1 MPLLVRSPLET
12 SASDNLSLTHAII
25 NPDRNEEIILRDLQ
39 ACSWQITGHGFGD
52 EEYIKALKMI
62 EKDVKKRRHQTHAIA
77 GDLHGYHGRPT
88 LVQIWESEA
97 ERMLQQSAYEAK
109 DPEIEKYVSVF
120 PPSPRQRRR
129 QLFF

>member
-1 MPLLVRSPLET
+1 
-12 SASDNLSLTHAII
+12 LTHAII

-39 ACSWQITGHGFGD
+39 AWGWQITEYGFGD
-52 EEYIKALKMI
+52 EEYIKVLKMM
-62 EKDVKKRRHQTHAIA
+62 EKDVKKRRRQTHAIA

-109 DPEIEKYVSVF
+109 DPEVEKYVSVF
-120 PPSPRQRRR
+120 SPPRQRRR
-129 QLFF
+129 